1 MKLAAI
7 ILLPLALAGAA
18 LGSAT
23 WIVVD
28 VKEGDGPR
36 IVVPVPLFAVEVA
49 ASLVPEQRTRVSLPQ
64 EAARVLPAAARIC
77 RELREAPD
85 GVLVEVEDR
94 DETVLISKV
103 EDDLQIKVRGPRE
116 TVDVTL
122 PLDAVEEIIE
132 SFDGKTLQASDVLA
146 ALRRVSR
153 TDLVRV
159 EDGKDRVRVWIW

>member
-7 ILLPLALAGAA
+7 ILLPLALLGAA

-36 IVVPVPLFAVEVA
+36 IVVPVPLFAVELA
-49 ASLVPEQRTRVSLPQ
+49 ASFVPEERTRVSLPQ
-64 EAARVLPAAARIC
+64 EAARVLPVAARIF
-77 RELREAPD
+77 RELRQAPD

-94 DETVLISKV
+94 EDTVQISKV
-103 EDDLQIKVRGPRE
+103 EDNLQIRVRGPDE
-116 TVDVTL
+116 AVDVTL

-132 SFDGKTLQASDVLA
+132 SFDGDTLQAKDLLA
-146 ALRRVSR
+146 ALKRASR

-159 EDGKDRVRVWIW
+159 EDGNDRIRVWIW